1 MFPSFMGPE
10 IIFRSFIDLFS
21 TSLIKAS
28 VIPKSGTDLS
38 SGIRVAS

>member
-1 MFPSFMGPE
+1 MGPE

-28 VIPKSGTDLS
+28 VIPNQEL
-38 SGIRVAS
+38 I